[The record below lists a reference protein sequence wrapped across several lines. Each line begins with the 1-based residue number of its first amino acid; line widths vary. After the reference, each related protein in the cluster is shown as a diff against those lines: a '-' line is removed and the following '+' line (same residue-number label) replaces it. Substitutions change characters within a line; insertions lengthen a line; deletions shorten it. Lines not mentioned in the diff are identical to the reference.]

1 VAEVV
6 RHLQYDVV
14 NEIEHDHFE
23 EVMLFE
29 GFGENDLV
37 GDVVFKTLELDH
49 FLLAGEH
56 VLLGA

>member
-1 VAEVV
+1 VKEG
-6 RHLQYDVV
+6 
-14 NEIEHDHFE
+14 
-23 EVMLFE
+23 MLCE

-49 FLLAGEH
+49 FLLSGEH